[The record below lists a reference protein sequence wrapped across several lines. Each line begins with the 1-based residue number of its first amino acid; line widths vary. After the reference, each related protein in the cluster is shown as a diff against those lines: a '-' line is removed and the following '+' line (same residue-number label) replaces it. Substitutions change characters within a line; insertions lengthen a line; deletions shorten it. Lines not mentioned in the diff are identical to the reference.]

1 MEALWGGGFGRKE
14 GAENNIHANS
24 GRGGMNKRVLI
35 LLCPLLVAGC
45 ALPLPVQVA
54 SWVID
59 GVSYLATRKSV
70 AEHGLSIVT
79 KKDCEVL
86 RGVLGGG
93 LCIDDVVSDTA
104 IAAYEENPA
113 DSASLMVATLNA
125 GKVAGFDN
133 PFAALVDDDAS
144 FSAAALLDIDIP
156 KIIVALLRDPELLPA
171 DAAPRADAFASADA
185 SVAAFDFMIDSSDQP
200 IFETASESESD
211 TAVEPSFDDPG
222 GQASA
227 FVVAQA
233 DVADLDRIDP
243 ATPTEDEAN
252 MLANFVLAQ
261 ADVADLERIDP
272 ATPTEDEANMLA
284 NFVLA
289 QADVADLERIDPATP
304 TKDEATLLANFSTAA
319 GSSVEDEDT
328 SEALPRNAP
337 ETSVFEETRIEI
349 IPFYVAESTADSA
362 RRSGA
367 AAETLAA
374 AGATA
379 WVPTKDG
386 LYFVLGSF
394 GYLDNARRA
403 ARVFA
408 ALQPNIV
415 SAMVKG
421 RKMYRVVVG
430 PFSDANKEV
439 GERLLIDAGISD
451 SWSISLDSTT
461 WTLVKRTQGTADEVA
476 SRPTR
481 HDFAK

>member
-272 ATPTEDEANMLA
+272 ATPT
-284 NFVLA
+284 
-289 QADVADLERIDPATP
+289 
-304 TKDEATLLANFSTAA
+304 KDEATLLANFSTAA